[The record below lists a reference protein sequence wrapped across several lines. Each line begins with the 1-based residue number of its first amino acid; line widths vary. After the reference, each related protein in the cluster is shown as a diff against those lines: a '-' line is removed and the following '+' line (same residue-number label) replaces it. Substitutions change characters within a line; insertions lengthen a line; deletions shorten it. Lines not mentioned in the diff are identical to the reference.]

1 MEIVY
6 EKQAAKALRRMQRKT
21 ANAIM
26 EAIRVIAAEPFA
38 RHGNVERVK
47 VLKDA
52 FRLRVGDW
60 RALYVVKR
68 DTKLLV
74 VQAVKSRGKVY
85 K

>member
-21 ANAIM
+21 ANAIL
-26 EAIRVIAAEPFA
+26 EAIRVIAADPFA
-38 RHGNVERVK
+38 RHRNVERVK
-47 VLKDA
+47 GLKDA
-52 FRLRVGDW
+52 FRLRLGDW
-60 RALYVVKR
+60 RALYIVER
-68 DTKLLV
+68 DANRLV